1 MPHLLFHLRKPP
13 HGSTAG
19 EEALEAILAASVFE
33 PTLTVLFE
41 GDGVLQLLSGQDP
54 EALGTRDV
62 AANWTALP
70 VYEVEDLRVHEPSLR
85 QRGLSQADLILDV
98 TLVDDAGVSALI
110 AKVDQI
116 LAF

>member
-1 MPHLLFHLRKPP
+1 MTHLLFHLRKPP
-13 HGSTAG
+13 HGSSAG
-19 EEALEAILAASVFE
+19 EEAVEAILATSVFE

-41 GDGVLQLLSGQDP
+41 GDGVLQLLAGQQVG
-54 EALGTRDV
+54 ALGVRDV

-85 QRGLSQADLILDV
+85 QRGLSPADLIIDV
-98 TLVDDAGVSALI
+98 TLIDDAQMTALI
-110 AKVDQI
+110 AQVDQI

>member
-1 MPHLLFHLRKPP
+1 MTHLLFHLRKPP

-19 EEALEAILAASVFE
+19 EEAVEAILASSVFE

-41 GDGVLQLLSGQDP
+41 GDGVLQLLAGQQAG
-54 EALGTRDV
+54 ALGVRDV

-85 QRGLSQADLILDV
+85 QRGLSQADLLLDV
-98 TLVDDAGVSALI
+98 SLIDDTEMAALI
-110 AKVDQI
+110 GQVDQI

>member
-1 MPHLLFHLRKPP
+1 MTHLLFHLRKPP

-19 EEALEAILAASVFE
+19 EEAVEAILASSVFE

-41 GDGVLQLLSGQDP
+41 GDGVLQLLADQQADT
-54 EALGTRDV
+54 LGTRDV

-98 TLVDDAGVSALI
+98 SLVDDAQMTALI
-110 AKVDQI
+110 AQADQI
-116 LAF
+116 LGF

>member
-1 MPHLLFHLRKPP
+1 MTHLLFHLRKPP

-19 EEALEAILAASVFE
+19 EEAVEAILAASVFE

-41 GDGVLQLLSGQDP
+41 GDGVLQLLAGQQA
-54 EALGTRDV
+54 EALGVRDV

-85 QRGLSQADLILDV
+85 QRGLSPADLILDV
-98 TLVDDAGVSALI
+98 TFIDDAGMSALI
-110 AKVDQI
+110 AEADQI

>member
-1 MPHLLFHLRKPP
+1 MTHLLFHLRKPP
-13 HGSTAG
+13 HGSNAG

-41 GDGVLQLLSGQDP
+41 GDGVLQLLAEQQAN
-54 EALGTRDV
+54 ALGARDL

-85 QRGLSQADLILDV
+85 QRGLNQTDLILDV
-98 TLVDDAGVSALI
+98 TLVDDAQMAALI
-110 AKVDQI
+110 GQADQI